1 MEVIPKRNPHDGPNT
16 RAAMMRAN
24 QIGSSP
30 AAPAPSGLKRV
41 INALITPRS
50 AIDFASIDPIPTSEI
65 RRKAE
70 AAIATT
76 NIQ

>member
-1 MEVIPKRNPHDGPNT
+1 
-16 RAAMMRAN
+16 MMRAN

-30 AAPAPSGLKRV
+30 AAPAPSGRKRV
-41 INALITPRS
+41 MKALITPSS
-50 AIDFASIDPIPTSEI
+50 AIDFASIDPIPTSDTK
-65 RRKAE
+65 RRAA